1 MESSLYEEMDRIFHP
16 RSTAAVGVS
25 DKVTNQGMSFLLG
38 HQKLGF
44 SGPVYA
50 IHPTKTIKRFETYPN
65 IKDVPGP
72 VDYVKVCV
80 PAGSVPDVI
89 AECAEKGVRC
99 ATIFS
104 SGFRESGTEE
114 GRKLEE
120 EVVKIARQG
129 GVRIIGPNCMGL
141 YAPGSGISIR
151 VDMPYIPGGKISM
164 ISQSG
169 GVAISA
175 SLMASEKGIGFSKTV
190 SYGNECDLGPPEFLH
205 YLSRDPETEVICLY
219 IEGTRRPDELKAAL
233 RDAAARK
240 PVIILKGGITRI
252 GNRAVASHTGALTG
266 ASEVWKALAAQCGC
280 ALADDIDEMLDLA
293 YLFSLSRPPKG
304 NSICLFSVS
313 GGFGVFA
320 TDQIINAGFKMPR
333 LEENTQEALRSYVD
347 GPGTSIK
354 NPLDLAAQFFQ
365 PQNYPYIFPALD
377 ADPGV
382 DAYIIICAM
391 EYLTYLNDKAPEWS
405 AFMARSLMDG
415 LAAMKKPVY
424 VVFYN
429 TVLTNVR
436 HDLEKE
442 FMSRSFPV
450 FPDMGRCLKA
460 INRSRACKVKF

>member
-16 RSTAAVGVS
+16 RSVAAVGVS

-38 HQKLGF
+38 HEKLGF
-44 SGPVYA
+44 KGPLYA
-50 IHPTKTIKRFETYPN
+50 IHPTKKIERFETCSN
-65 IKDVPGP
+65 IRDVPGP
-72 VDYVKVCV
+72 VDYVKICV
-80 PAGSVPDVI
+80 PARSVPSVMSDCV
-89 AECAEKGVRC
+89 AKGVRC
-99 ATIFS
+99 VTVFS

-120 EVVKIARQG
+120 EVMRIAREG
-129 GVRIIGPNCMGL
+129 NVRVIGPNCMGL
-141 YAPGSGISIR
+141 YAPESGLSIR
-151 VDMPYIPGGKISM
+151 VDMPYIPEGRIAM
-164 ISQSG
+164 VSQSG

-175 SLMASEKGIGFSKTV
+175 SLMASEKNVGFSKVV

-205 YLSRDPETEVICLY
+205 YFSRDDQTDVICLY
-219 IEGTRRPDELKAAL
+219 IEGTRRPDDLKAAL

-240 PVIILKGGITRI
+240 PVIMLKGGTTST
-252 GNRAVASHTGALTG
+252 GNRAVASHTGAMTG
-266 ASEVWKALAAQCGC
+266 ASRVWKALAAQCG
-280 ALADDIDEMLDLA
+280 ALLAKDLDEMLDMA

-304 NSICLFSVS
+304 NNICLFSVS

-320 TDQIINAGFKMPR
+320 TDQIINAGFNMPE
-333 LEENTQEALRSYVD
+333 LDTKTQKALRPYVD
-347 GPGTSIK
+347 APGTSIK

-391 EYLTYLNDKAPEWS
+391 EYLTHLNEKAAEWS
-405 AFMARSLMDG
+405 GFMARSLMDG
-415 LAAMKKPVY
+415 LSAMNKPVY

-436 HDLEKE
+436 HELEKE
-442 FMSRSFPV
+442 FIGRGFPV

-460 INRSRACKVKF
+460 LVRSRACKKRL

>member
-1 MESSLYEEMDRIFHP
+1 MESSLYEEMDSIFHP
-16 RSTAAVGVS
+16 RSVAAVGVS

-80 PAGSVPDVI
+80 PARSVPEVVRD
-89 AECAEKGVRC
+89 CAEKGVRC

-114 GRKLEE
+114 GRELED
-120 EVVKIARQG
+120 EVAAIARQG
-129 GVRIIGPNCMGL
+129 GVRIIGPNCMGI
-141 YAPGSGISIR
+141 YSPESGQSIR
-151 VDMPYIPGGKISM
+151 VDMPAIPDGRIGM
-164 ISQSG
+164 VSQSG

-175 SLMASEKGIGFSKTV
+175 ALMASEKGVGFSKLA

-205 YLSRDPETEVICLY
+205 YLSRDPKTHVICLY

-233 RDAAARK
+233 KDAAARK
-240 PVIILKGGITRI
+240 PVIMLKGGTTRT
-252 GNRAVASHTGALTG
+252 GNRAVASHTGAMTG
-266 ASEVWKALAAQCGC
+266 TAEVWKALAAQCGC
-280 ALADDIDEMLDLA
+280 PVADDLDEMLDLA
-293 YLFSLSRPPKG
+293 YLFSLSRPPKS
-304 NSICLFSVS
+304 NNICLFSVS

-320 TDQIINAGFKMPR
+320 TDQVINAGFNMPELDKKTR
-333 LEENTQEALRSYVD
+333 EALLPYVD
-347 GPGTSIK
+347 APGTSIK

-365 PQNYPYIFPALD
+365 PHNYQYIFPALD

-382 DAYIIICAM
+382 DAYIIICAI
-391 EYLTYLNDKAPEWS
+391 EYLTYLNEKASEWS
-405 AFMARSLMDG
+405 GFMARSLMDG
-415 LAAMKKPVY
+415 MATMKKPVY

-429 TVLTNVR
+429 TVLTSVR
-436 HDLEKE
+436 HELENE
-442 FMSRSFPV
+442 FIARNFPV

-460 INRSRACKVKF
+460 LQRSRARQRRP